1 VTLWLLPRLKLLF
14 GIAAVMVVLQLINSL
29 DGYSL
34 NRFGLIPREV
44 QALPGILLAPWLH
57 GSWLHLF
64 GNLSGFMVL
73 GALALLESRGEFI
86 RASLFI
92 IVASGVLVWLFGRTG
107 IHVGSS
113 GWLFGLWGLLLGRA
127 WFRRSLADLLLAAL
141 ALVLYG
147 GFFYGLLPQ
156 QGVSFEYHLA
166 GALCGGLYASWQRG
180 GPKRRT
186 RKRTRQG

>member
-1 VTLWLLPRLKLLF
+1 
-14 GIAAVMVVLQLINSL
+14 M
-29 DGYSL
+29 
-34 NRFGLIPREV
+34 
-44 QALPGILLAPWLH
+44 
-57 GSWLHLF
+57 
-64 GNLSGFMVL
+64 
-73 GALALLESRGEFI
+73 
-86 RASLFI
+86 
-92 IVASGVLVWLFGRTG
+92 LVWLFGRTG

>member
-1 VTLWLLPRLKLLF
+1 MTLWLLPRLKLLF

-44 QALPGILLAPWLH
+44 QALPGIALAPWLH

-73 GALALLESRGEFI
+73 GALALLESRAEFI

-92 IVASGVLVWLFGRTG
+92 IVVSGVLVWLFGRTG

>member
-1 VTLWLLPRLKLLF
+1 MTLWLLPRLKLLF

>member
-1 VTLWLLPRLKLLF
+1 MTLWLLPRLKLLF

-29 DGYSL
+29 EGYSL

>member
-1 VTLWLLPRLKLLF
+1 MTLWLLPRLKLLL
-14 GIAAVMVVLQLINSL
+14 GIAALMIVLQLVNSL
-29 DGYSL
+29 DGYGL
-34 NRFGLIPREV
+34 NRWGLIPRVPE
-44 QALPGILLAPWLH
+44 ALSGVLLAPWLH

-73 GALALLESRGEFI
+73 GALALLESRSEFI

-92 IVASGVLVWLFGRTG
+92 IVASGLLVWLFGRQG

-127 WFRRSLADLLLAAL
+127 WFRRSFADLLLAAL
-141 ALVLYG
+141 ALVLYS
-147 GFFYGLLPQ
+147 GFFFGLLPQ

-180 GPKRRT
+180 GHKRRARRT
-186 RKRTRQG
+186 R

>member
-1 VTLWLLPRLKLLF
+1 MTLWLLPRLKLLF
-14 GIAAVMVVLQLINSL
+14 GIAAVMIVLQLINSL

-44 QALPGILLAPWLH
+44 RALPGIALAPWLH

-73 GALALLESRGEFI
+73 GALALLESRAEFI

-92 IVASGVLVWLFGRTG
+92 IVFSGVLVWLFGRTG

-180 GPKRRT
+180 GQKRRT
-186 RKRTRQG
+186 RKRPRQG

>member
-1 VTLWLLPRLKLLF
+1 MTLWLLPRLKLLF
-14 GIAAVMVVLQLINSL
+14 GIAAMMVVLQLINSL

-44 QALPGILLAPWLH
+44 QALPGIALVPWLH

-73 GALALLESRGEFI
+73 GALALLESRAEFI

-92 IVASGVLVWLFGRTG
+92 IVVSGVLVWLFGRTG

-166 GALCGGLYASWQRG
+166 GALCGGLYASWQHG
-180 GPKRRT
+180 GQKRRT
-186 RKRTRQG
+186 RRRTRQG

>member
-1 VTLWLLPRLKLLF
+1 MKLWLLPRLKLLF
-14 GIAAVMVVLQLINSL
+14 GIAAAMVLVQLCNSL
-29 DGYSL
+29 SGYVL
-34 NRFGLIPREV
+34 NQWGLIPRQV
-44 QALPGILLAPWLH
+44 GALPGVLLAPWLH
-57 GSWLHLF
+57 GGWLHLF

-73 GALALLESRGEFI
+73 GSLAVLESRRDFI

-92 IVASGVLVWLFGRTG
+92 IVASGLLVWLFGREG

-127 WFRRSLADLLLAAL
+127 WFRRSFADLLLAAL
-141 ALVLYG
+141 ALLLYG

-166 GALCGGLYASWQRG
+166 GALCGGLYAAWLRPYRPRRQSRG
-180 GPKRRT
+180 
-186 RKRTRQG
+186 